1 MNRQK
6 AFEWWL
12 KYGRNISLFLA
23 GFCFLSYALTVIH
36 EEDLPAGLYVLFCL
50 IVLYIFNL
58 ERKMNIAEDKVKS
71 ILPLMIDGM
80 QLVNKLIEDVKAVE
94 QNKLPQRARDD
105 IATEV
110 FKQVKDNLE
119 VIATEMAGV
128 IRKTIQAAERKEK
141 TIKEQTEVKPE
152 KADSPRKM
160 NFRIWSKK

>member
-1 MNRQK
+1 
-6 AFEWWL
+6 
-12 KYGRNISLFLA
+12 
-23 GFCFLSYALTVIH
+23 
-36 EEDLPAGLYVLFCL
+36 
-50 IVLYIFNL
+50 
-58 ERKMNIAEDKVKS
+58 MNIAEDKVKS